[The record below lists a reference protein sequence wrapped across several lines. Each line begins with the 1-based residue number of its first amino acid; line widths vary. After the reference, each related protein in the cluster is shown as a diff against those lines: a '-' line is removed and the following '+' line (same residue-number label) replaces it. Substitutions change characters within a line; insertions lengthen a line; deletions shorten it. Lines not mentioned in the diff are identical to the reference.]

1 MATKTAKQGSM
12 RTVSIDDLP
21 TSFRETGCIPMD
33 LALTNGRGLPE
44 GGSVL
49 FYATSGCG
57 KTTIYADMV
66 KHLLEKAAIQG
77 EDYKV
82 VYVDVEGSRELLLSM
97 GLGGYIA
104 SGDLILKEGAITFAQ
119 LEEIYKKVLAWYD
132 DPDNSKNDEEYKNVK
147 VIVVDSLNMVQS
159 QALMEKAV
167 DDGDFGSNAKERSR
181 FYPKYFTK
189 CKAHGITNL
198 YITQVRVNVNGTAF
212 SEATKAA
219 ISPSDKFFFDI
230 VLKGSKSERAQKD
243 AEKVTVNTAFGALE
257 MQDRC
262 TVTISTGKGEWV
274 KNRYGHY
281 PDITLLLQYG
291 KRVIS
296 AYSLREMLINWG
308 YIKEKAGYF
317 TVSAQLNDAMGWEFD
332 PEKSVRKKA
341 INSAISGDVDK
352 VVLFLKAENK
362 FMIRDT
368 SVDIYDDGF

>member
-1 MATKTAKQGSM
+1 MAVKTKKGSM
-12 RTVSIDDLP
+12 RTVNQDDLP
-21 TSFRETGCIPMD
+21 TTFRETGCIPMD
-33 LALTNGRGLPE
+33 LALTNGKGLPI

-66 KHLLEKAAIQG
+66 KHLLERASSKG

-82 VYVDVEGSRELLLSM
+82 IYVDVEGSRELLLSM
-97 GLGGYIA
+97 GLGNYII

-119 LEEIYKKVLAWYD
+119 LEELYTKVLAWYE
-132 DPDNSKNDEEYKNVK
+132 DPDNPKNDEEYKNVK
-147 VIVVDSLNMVQS
+147 CIVVDSLNMVQS
-159 QALMEKAV
+159 QTLMDKAV

-189 CKAHGITNL
+189 CKTYGVTNL

-230 VLKGSKSERAQKD
+230 VIKGAKSERAQKD
-243 AEKVTVNTAFGALE
+243 AEKVTVNTAFGALD

-262 TVTISTGKGEWV
+262 IVTISSGKGEWV
-274 KNRYGHY
+274 KNRYGHF
-281 PDITLLLQYG
+281 PEINLLLQYG

-296 AYSLREMLINWG
+296 AYTLREMLVNWG
-308 YIKEKAGYF
+308 YIKEKTGYY
-317 TVSAQLNDAMGWEFD
+317 TVSAPLNEAMGWDFD

-341 INSAISGDVDK
+341 INSAISADVDK
-352 VVLFLKAENK
+352 VVLFLKAEDK
-362 FMIRDT
+362 FMIWDT
-368 SVDIYDDGF
+368 STDIYDDGF